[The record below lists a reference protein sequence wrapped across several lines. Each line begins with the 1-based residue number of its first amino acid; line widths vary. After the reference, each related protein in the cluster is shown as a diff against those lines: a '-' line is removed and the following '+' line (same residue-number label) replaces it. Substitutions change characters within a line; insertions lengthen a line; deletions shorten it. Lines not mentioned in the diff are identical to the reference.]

1 MTALAIDTMY
11 DLLSL
16 LSAKMTYHTSLG
28 KDAVLAP
35 ESKFPCYRTHSTWTT
50 ILISIW

>member
-28 KDAVLAP
+28 KDAVLAQNQ
-35 ESKFPCYRTHSTWTT
+35 SFLA
-50 ILISIW
+50 IVLIVPRLPY